1 MPRADFLRPEAFAA
15 AEVAADYPD
24 TVEFGLDFDELPTS
38 SLTPQER
45 GLIAPSFPEGA
56 AGTAGFSENSSQS
69 VREPELADSAPAAQ
83 IPAPAQTHQ
92 AQNQAQTH
100 LDDQETVSVREI
112 GPGAVLRD
120 RYMIEKVLGVGG
132 GSTVF
137 SAVDRHRTQ
146 SPGAYGKVAV
156 KVLHARFRQDQARVF
171 RLIREFRHMQRLTH
185 AGIARVFDLD
195 CDAGAWFITM
205 ELLEGQ
211 SLHRQLKDGL
221 KEGEALRILT
231 QCTEALAYAHDQ
243 GVMHGD
249 LKPGNIFITHDG
261 SVRLLDFGSVPDQD
275 EAVATD
281 RSLHLAATL
290 AYASPQLLEE
300 QGVEPRD
307 DLFSLGCVA
316 YELFSGGQ
324 HPFDHQSSLQARRKN
339 LRPAD
344 IRAMPA
350 RRFAVIARMLA
361 WERTARPAS
370 ARNFLH
376 SFLAAD
382 FHPGPAPVTTLSRPA
397 GAQPSAAV
405 NNSRLPA
412 ASETTPVDSVP
423 ATPKSARGI
432 EPEVHRDAG
441 AELHRSDAAGL
452 NTGSPDTVRNDSGPV
467 DTTADTHR
475 GPATTE
481 HAFATFAGVVPDDWD
496 GPGARLPTVSR
507 PPPPAGDLHKATV
520 HGPGN
525 MPGNMPRTMPDVVIP
540 PIPRGNIPRGATSGK
555 ATSGKGIHAEQR
567 KRTDAEAPYLWL
579 RKAVLIALFLLLVI
593 AGFVLSRLWQAHD
606 SPPPVAAS
614 LATAAPLEAAA
625 NTRPPA
631 TTVQETPA
639 PAPPVPKSPVPAAA
653 VAKPA
658 AVPPAA
664 EPASLQS
671 ATVKVGSSQ
680 RLAVVNVVR
689 EKSTV
694 GTARVA
700 WSIVAN
706 TAKPGVDYEPP
717 DSQIARFNDGQRV
730 RSLYIPLKH
739 PAAGSSPRAERRFTV
754 KLEKASG
761 ALAPGRI
768 DRTEVIISAP

>member
-1 MPRADFLRPEAFAA
+1 MDRTAQSAEPLRLRSLQSSPTLRHEAFAA
-15 AEVAADYPD
+15 TEVAADGPD
-24 TVEFGLDFDELPTS
+24 TVEFGLDFDDLPTS
-38 SLTPQER
+38 SLTPQEQE
-45 GLIAPSFPEGA
+45 LIAPSFPGGA
-56 AGTAGFSENSSQS
+56 ADFSASSSQG
-69 VREPELADSAPAAQ
+69 VREPPAAG
-83 IPAPAQTHQ
+83 IVPTAEVPASAQPHQ
-92 AQNQAQTH
+92 HQ
-100 LDDQETVSVREI
+100 DGQETVSVREI

-146 SPGAYGKVAV
+146 SPGTYGKVAV

-195 CDAGAWFITM
+195 CDAGTWFITL
-205 ELLEGQ
+205 ELLDGQ

-243 GVMHGD
+243 CVMHGD

-275 EAVATD
+275 EAVAAD
-281 RSLHLAATL
+281 CSPHLAATL

-324 HPFDHQSSLQARRKN
+324 HPFGQQSSLQARRKN

-350 RRFAVIARMLA
+350 RRFAVIAQMLA

-370 ARNFLH
+370 ARDFLH

-382 FHPGPAPVTTLSRPA
+382 FRPGPASVTTLSRPVTT
-397 GAQPSAAV
+397 QPSAAAD
-405 NNSRLPA
+405 NSQLRA
-412 ASETTPVDSVP
+412 ASETTPVDSTP
-423 ATPKSARGI
+423 ARSESA
-432 EPEVHRDAG
+432 PEVESDVPCDAG
-441 AELHRSDAAGL
+441 VELRTSDAAGPSA
-452 NTGSPDTVRNDSGPV
+452 GSPDVVRNDSTPDAAV
-467 DTTADTHR
+467 DANRD
-475 GPATTE
+475 PASNERT
-481 HAFATFAGVVPDDWD
+481 FATFAGVVPDNWV
-496 GPGARLPTVSR
+496 GPGARLPTVSK
-507 PPPPAGDLHKATV
+507 PPPIPPPAADLHKTTASV
-520 HGPGN
+520 P
-525 MPGNMPRTMPDVVIP
+525 
-540 PIPRGNIPRGATSGK
+540 GNIPRAGMAVPGIP
-555 ATSGKGIHAEQR
+555 ARDIPGKGIHAARR
-567 KRTDAEAPYLWL
+567 KSAESEAPYFWL

-593 AGFVLSRLWQAHD
+593 AGFFLSRLWRAD
-606 SPPPVAAS
+606 TPPPPVAAVP
-614 LATAAPLEAAA
+614 ATAAPIAATA
-625 NTRPPA
+625 SAMPPA
-631 TTVQETPA
+631 TAVRETPA
-639 PAPPVPKSPVPAAA
+639 PAPPVAKSPA
-653 VAKPA
+653 PA
-658 AVPPAA
+658 AVVTRPAVPPPAA
-664 EPASLQS
+664 DPASLQS
-671 ATVKVGSSQ
+671 AMVKVGSAQ
-680 RLAVVNVVR
+680 QMAVVNVVR
-689 EKSTV
+689 EKSTA

-706 TAKPGVDYEPP
+706 TAKPGVDYESP
-717 DSQIARFNDGQRV
+717 DSQVARFNDGQRV

-739 PAAGSSPRAERRFTV
+739 PTAGSSPRAERRFTV
-754 KLEKASG
+754 KLQKAPG
-761 ALAPGRI
+761 ALEPGRI

>member
-1 MPRADFLRPEAFAA
+1 MPRPDFLRPEAFAA

-24 TVEFGLDFDELPTS
+24 TVEFGLDFDDLPTS

-45 GLIAPSFPEGA
+45 ELIAPSFPEGA
-56 AGTAGFSENSSQS
+56 PGTADFSANSSQG
-69 VREPELADSAPAAQ
+69 VREPEPAGGAPEAE

-92 AQNQAQTH
+92 PVQSHQDEVQTH
-100 LDDQETVSVREI
+100 QNGQETVSVREI

-195 CDAGAWFITM
+195 CDAGVWFITM

-249 LKPGNIFITHDG
+249 LKPGNIFITDDG
-261 SVRLLDFGSVPDQD
+261 SVHLLDFGSVPDQD

-281 RSLHLAATL
+281 RSPHLAATL

-324 HPFDHQSSLQARRKN
+324 HPFGHQSSLQARRKN

-370 ARNFLH
+370 ARDFLH

-382 FHPGPAPVTTLSRPA
+382 FRPGPVQVTPLSRPA
-397 GAQPSAAV
+397 TAQPSAAV
-405 NNSRLPA
+405 DNSRLPA
-412 ASETTPVDSVP
+412 ANETTPVDSAP
-423 ATPKSARGI
+423 AAPKSAREIDPGI
-432 EPEVHRDAG
+432 HCDAG
-441 AELHRSDAAGL
+441 AELRRSDATGL
-452 NTGSPDTVRNDSGPV
+452 NASAPDSVRTDSGPM
-467 DTTADTHR
+467 DATAETDR
-475 GPATTE
+475 NPATTE
-481 HAFATFAGVVPDDWD
+481 RAFAAFAGVVPDDWD
-496 GPGARLPTVSR
+496 GPGARLPAVSR
-507 PPPPAGDLHKATV
+507 PPPPAADLLKATV
-520 HGPGN
+520 HA
-525 MPGNMPRTMPDVVIP
+525 PGNMPRNMPDVVIP
-540 PIPRGNIPRGATSGK
+540 PIPPGDVPRGASSGR
-555 ATSGKGIHAEQR
+555 GIHAEQR

-593 AGFVLSRLWQAHD
+593 AGFVLSRLRQAD
-606 SPPPVAAS
+606 DPPPVAAS
-614 LATAAPLEAAA
+614 PATATPLESTA
-625 NTRPPA
+625 NTMPPA
-631 TTVQETPA
+631 TTVQESPA
-639 PAPPVPKSPVPAAA
+639 PAPPVARSPASA
-653 VAKPA
+653 VARPA
-658 AVPPAA
+658 SAPPAA

-671 ATVKVGSSQ
+671 AMVKVGSSQ
-680 RLAVVNVVR
+680 QLAVVNVVR
-689 EKSTV
+689 EKSTA

-700 WSIVAN
+700 WSIIAN

-739 PAAGSSPRAERRFTV
+739 PAAGTSPGTERRFTV
-754 KLEKASG
+754 KLQKAPG
-761 ALAPGRI
+761 ALEPGRI
-768 DRTEVIISAP
+768 DRTEVIISAH

>member
-1 MPRADFLRPEAFAA
+1 MPRPDFLRPEAFAA

-24 TVEFGLDFDELPTS
+24 TVEFGLDFDDLPTS
-38 SLTPQER
+38 SLTPPER
-45 GLIAPSFPEGA
+45 EPLAPLVPEGA
-56 AGTAGFSENSSQS
+56 PGTADFSASSSQG
-69 VREPELADSAPAAQ
+69 VREPESAGIAPAAE
-83 IPAPAQTHQ
+83 IPVSAQTEVQAQTHQ
-92 AQNQAQTH
+92 
-100 LDDQETVSVREI
+100 DDQETVSVREI

-195 CDAGAWFITM
+195 CDAGVWFITM

-221 KEGEALRILT
+221 REGEALRILT

-249 LKPGNIFITHDG
+249 LKPGNIFITHEG

-275 EAVATD
+275 EAAAAD
-281 RSLHLAATL
+281 RSPHLAATL

-361 WERTARPAS
+361 WERAARPAS
-370 ARNFLH
+370 ARDFLH

-382 FHPGPAPVTTLSRPA
+382 FRPGPAQVTPLSRPA
-397 GAQPSAAV
+397 AAQPSAAV
-405 NNSRLPA
+405 DNLRLPA
-412 ASETTPVDSVP
+412 ASETTPVDSAP
-423 ATPKSARGI
+423 ATPESARGI
-432 EPEVHRDAG
+432 DPEIRSKAG
-441 AELHRSDAAGL
+441 AELRRSDAVGL
-452 NTGSPDTVRNDSGPV
+452 NASAPDSVRTDSGPMNA
-467 DTTADTHR
+467 TADTDR
-475 GPATTE
+475 DPATTE
-481 HAFATFAGVVPDDWD
+481 RAFAAFAGVVPDDWD

-507 PPPPAGDLHKATV
+507 PPPPAADLLKATV
-520 HGPGN
+520 HAPGN
-525 MPGNMPRTMPDVVIP
+525 MPGNIPDVIIP
-540 PIPRGNIPRGATSGK
+540 PIPRGDIPRG

-567 KRTDAEAPYLWL
+567 KRADGEAPYLWL

-593 AGFVLSRLWQAHD
+593 AGFVLSRSRQAD
-606 SPPPVAAS
+606 TPPPVAAS
-614 LATAAPLEAAA
+614 PATAAPLESTA
-625 NTRPPA
+625 NTMPPA
-631 TTVQETPA
+631 TTVQESPA
-639 PAPPVPKSPVPAAA
+639 PAPPVAKSPASAAPVARPAAA
-653 VAKPA
+653 
-658 AVPPAA
+658 PPAA

-671 ATVKVGSSQ
+671 AMVKVGSSQ

-689 EKSTV
+689 EKSIA

-739 PAAGSSPRAERRFTV
+739 PAAGTSPGAERRFTV
-754 KLEKASG
+754 KLQKAPG
-761 ALAPGRI
+761 ALEPGRI
-768 DRTEVIISAP
+768 DRTEVIISAQ